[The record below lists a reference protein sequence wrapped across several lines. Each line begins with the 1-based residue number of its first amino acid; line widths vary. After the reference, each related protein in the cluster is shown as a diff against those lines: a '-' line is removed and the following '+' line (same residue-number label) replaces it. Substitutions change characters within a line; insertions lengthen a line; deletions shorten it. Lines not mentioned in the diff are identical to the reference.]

1 MPYFHHLSFDTFSIS
16 KYYVMN
22 MLILCENM

>member
-1 MPYFHHLSFDTFSIS
+1 MSCFHLLSFDTYSIS
-16 KYYVMN
+16 KYYVIN